1 LKPSAR
7 PLSTSVSCADHDAW
21 KRARPG
27 SAAFELHGAGVVF
40 SGRTALTEA
49 SLVVDPGEALAL
61 VGPSGAG
68 KTTLLRLLNASQVPT
83 SGTVCVDYRRLDLLP
98 PKGLRAVRARIG
110 FVHQDLALVPNY
122 RVLQNVIAGSLGRLG
137 FAGGV
142 RAMLFPTRV
151 EIERA
156 AVILERVGIAAKLY
170 QRTDSL
176 SGGERQRVA
185 LARALY
191 QEPSALL
198 LDEPVSSVDPARARD
213 MVELVT
219 AISRERGITLVVSIH
234 DIGLA
239 RDHFPRL
246 VGLRAGRIVFDG
258 PIDSATATIA
268 TSDLSAL
275 YSLEGLARVEPAH
288 AH

>member
-1 LKPSAR
+1 M
-7 PLSTSVSCADHDAW
+7 
-21 KRARPG
+21 
-27 SAAFELHGAGVVF
+27 
-40 SGRTALTEA
+40 ALTEA

-68 KTTLLRLLNASQVPT
+68 KTTLLRLLNASQAPT
-83 SGTVCVDYRRLDLLP
+83 SGSVCVDYRRLDALSP
-98 PKGLRAVRARIG
+98 HELRAVRARIG

-137 FAGGV
+137 FAGAV
-142 RAMLFPTRV
+142 RAMLFPKRAEV
-151 EIERA
+151 LRA
-156 AVILERVGIAAKLY
+156 ATILERVGIGAKLY

-185 LARALY
+185 LARALF

-239 RDHFPRL
+239 RENFPRL
-246 VGLRAGRIVFDG
+246 VGLRSGRIVFDG
-258 PIDSATATIA
+258 PTATIA
-268 TSDLSAL
+268 AGNLSAL
-275 YSLEGLARVEPAH
+275 YSLEGLERVEPAR
-288 AH
+288 AL

>member
-1 LKPSAR
+1 MKPSAR

-258 PIDSATATIA
+258 PTATIA